1 MPKKLMDCVA
11 KVKARHGNKVNP
23 WAVCVASTGLKPE
36 HKKGGGMKGHSGRGH
51 TGRSP
56 DHGSVHGK

>member
-11 KVKARHGNKVNP
+11 KVKARKNSGVNP

-36 HKKGGGMKGHSGRGH
+36 HKKKKKEKKS
-51 TGRSP
+51 
-56 DHGSVHGK
+56 